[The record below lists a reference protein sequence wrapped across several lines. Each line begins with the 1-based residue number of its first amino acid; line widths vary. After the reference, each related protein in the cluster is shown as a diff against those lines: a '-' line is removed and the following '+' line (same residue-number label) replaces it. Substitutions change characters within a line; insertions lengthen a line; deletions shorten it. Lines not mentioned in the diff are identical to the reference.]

1 MLITWWWF
9 GTFVIFHNIWD
20 VILPIVELIFF
31 KMVIAPPTRYKGL
44 QGPPLITDTPP
55 MLKDIVEIVF
65 LPINSMVDLSQFS
78 FLYVFARG

>member
-9 GTFVIFHNIWD
+9 GTFIIFHNIWD

-65 LPINSMVDLSQFS
+65 FYPLIAWWIFPIS